1 MNEKNLELLKQQ
13 DSNNY
18 NLARKSLDIQEKDLA
33 NERQHK
39 LEIGKMLF
47 NLSLSA
53 VFVLAF
59 VVIIALYLDKE
70 QFVLELAKIAMYG
83 GGGVAVGAFYPKGKR
98 QSESKE

>member
-1 MNEKNLELLKQQ
+1 MPESEKELSLVSVELMQAFLANQAKELELNEKNLELLKQQ

-53 VFVLAF
+53 VFCFGFRRDHSPV
-59 VVIIALYLDKE
+59 
-70 QFVLELAKIAMYG
+70 
-83 GGGVAVGAFYPKGKR
+83 PR
-98 QSESKE
+98 

>member
-1 MNEKNLELLKQQ
+1 MPESGKELSPVSVELMQAFLANQAKELELNEKNLELLKQQ

-59 VVIIALYLDKE
+59 VFL
-70 QFVLELAKIAMYG
+70 
-83 GGGVAVGAFYPKGKR
+83 
-98 QSESKE
+98 SEG